1 MNKLVSKIATVAAST
16 ALVVGLAACGGSSS
30 SSDTT
35 TDDPSSSEASYTLV
49 QDGKLTVVA
58 ELGFAPFEYIDSD
71 GNTVGF
77 DVDMANEV
85 ASRLGLE
92 CEFLPS
98 QQFDTIVPM
107 IKQGGKADVAV
118 TAMTI
123 TDERLESVDF
133 SDPYLASNQALI
145 TSASSDATEES
156 LNADG
161 MQITCQLGNTG
172 EAWIRENL
180 PNATVVPLADVT
192 AALMGVQ
199 TGLYNA
205 MVVDLPVATN
215 MLSQSFSDL
224 KIAEE
229 IPTGEQYG
237 IAVSKD
243 NPGLTKAINQVL
255 VDMQSDGTMAQ
266 IETRWFG
273 SEI

>member
-1 MNKLVSKIATVAAST
+1 MNKIVSKIAAVAASA
-16 ALVVGLAACGGSSS
+16 ALVVGLAACGASSS
-30 SSDTT
+30 SSDAS
-35 TDDPSSSEASYTLV
+35 TDDSSSEASYTLV

-58 ELGFAPFEYIDSD
+58 ELGFAPFEYIDGD

-85 ASRLGLE
+85 ASRLGLT

-145 TSASSDATEES
+145 TLASSDATEES

-161 MQITCQLGNTG
+161 MQITCQAGNTG
-172 EAWIRENL
+172 EAWIKENL

-192 AALMGVQ
+192 AGLMGVQ

-224 KIAEE
+224 KVAEE

-243 NPGLTKAINQVL
+243 NPGLTKAINQAL
-255 VDMQSDGTMAQ
+255 ADMQSDGTMAQ
-266 IETRWFG
+266 IETKWFG